1 MTQVSVDKVLA
12 EELIDMKLKFI
23 TDETGKILD
32 RWQYTDPAK
41 FLSDA
46 KDGTIEEAENDAI
59 TLVHLLDQQDELFQ
73 LKHSWQS

>member
-1 MTQVSVDKVLA
+1 MNVVVDKVLA
-12 EELIDMKLKFI
+12 EELIDMKLKYI
-23 TDETGKILD
+23 IDEISKILE

-46 KDGTIEEAENDAI
+46 KDGTIVEAENDAI

-73 LKHSWQS
+73 LKYSWQA